1 MLDLINR
8 DFSSPEAVHSTCS
21 QHLFTAPVHSTCS
34 SPEAV
39 DAILDAWEEEG
50 RGEEVARPPTRA
62 IMTRPPRR
70 ARQEAQLWILLRRH
84 ALLALREPML
94 YTGRLG
100 LS

>member
-8 DFSSPEAVHSTCS
+8 DFSSPEAVD
-21 QHLFTAPVHSTCS
+21 
-34 SPEAV
+34 AV
-39 DAILDAWEEEG
+39 LDAWEEEG

-100 LS
+100 LSWSPPSCSC